1 MSNIQGTHICTYCGQ
16 TIHWYLP
23 SRNRYASTGTYQ
35 LFTMP
40 SVDKDSVPVKE
51 DINPDTCE
59 LIYSYDCPLCGQY
72 NFSPRTC
79 NNSSE

>member
-16 TIHWYLP
+16 TIRWYLP
-23 SRNRYASTGTYQ
+23 SRNRYASTETYQ

-51 DINPDTCE
+51 DIDPDTCE

-72 NFSPRTC
+72 NSSPRTC